1 MKLYI
6 INECCRGSVY
16 GIGTYVRELTTI
28 LRNSK
33 IDVYVIN
40 LNSEKNKLSMKRLKA
55 FITSI
60 SRLLYDGQ

>member
-6 INECCRGSVY
+6 INECCRGSIY

-33 IDVYVIN
+33 IDVYVHKCP
-40 LNSEKNKLSMKRLKA
+40 LKSGRLK
-55 FITSI
+55 IE
-60 SRLLYDGQ
+60 